1 MRGRKPELKKLQSS
15 LRVANGEAMKPLGSC
30 TFSAS
35 KGGQR
40 YRIRMIVADLKGVQE
55 ILGMDF
61 LTGNKAEMDLA
72 KGVLHLHGRA
82 VQMVK
87 EPTS

>member
-1 MRGRKPELKKLQSS
+1 
-15 LRVANGEAMKPLGSC
+15 MKPLGSC

-61 LTGNKAEMDLA
+61 LTGNKAKTDLA
-72 KGVLHLHGRA
+72 KGVLHLHGRLCRWSKSPHHYA
-82 VQMVK
+82 VELK
-87 EPTS
+87 S